1 MQVELNVSGLELNV
15 DEMLKQ
21 MLASNPELLASELR
35 KLSPSSDLSSPAR
48 QHQHRRPKGQV
59 DHILTTHTVC
69 LLCET
74 ISSDS
79 RRLTWDYSNGLFRSS
94 IVPPVLPDVLPV
106 ELQYSETLTCNHCK
120 DVLQNLE
127 KQTLVDL
134 LILGTD
140 PLQVEARES
149 KLRKTLKGFKEPHC
163 R

>member
-1 MQVELNVSGLELNV
+1 MQVELNVSGLELDV
-15 DEMLKQ
+15 DEMLKEL
-21 MLASNPELLASELR
+21 LAKNPALLASELR
-35 KLSPSSDLSSPAR
+35 ELQPSSAVQQER
-48 QHQHRRPKGQV
+48 KQHRRPKGQV

-94 IVPPVLPDVLPV
+94 IVPPVLPEVLPV

-120 DVLQNLE
+120 DVLQKLE
-127 KQTLVDL
+127 KQALVEL

-149 KLRKTLKGFKEPHC
+149 RLRKTLKGFKEPHC